1 MLHRVKL
8 WRLVGKA
15 MALLLALVAVLMLAG
30 YGILSLLLD
39 RPVVSNPV
47 AGIPL
52 NDKPLINL
60 APYNGAHPRL
70 LDRIEDPYVYP
81 IPVGEIGPHEHLYAG
96 PPQYPF
102 YCRTE
107 DSDLGQP
114 LIDNQ
119 HKIGV
124 PVYKEINGRKTGQ
137 VIGYSK
143 DCLIS
148 TQVSYYYL
156 PEGAAGFKLLTRMQ
170 NDIAVT
176 SVGGKSVPFIV
187 RVETGSINRFIY
199 AIAALASADEF
210 INGVSEQPDSALWNR
225 RLIYQFRGGVGIG
238 KVQGRLSIEGLL
250 KRRKAQLR
258 EGYALAYSTANQT
271 SNHYN
276 IWLAEETAARVKRQ
290 FIARYGEPEYTVG
303 IGGSG
308 GAIQQYL
315 IAQNR
320 PGLID
325 AAIPLYSYPDMITQT
340 SYVFDCEL
348 LEYYFDVLASN
359 NHAWRDWKMRQRI
372 AGLNAAEGEFTM
384 RGVLYDL
391 ALLVRKKAPH
401 LASGSNECVKA
412 WRGLT
417 SLVNNPRYLYHAG
430 RYSRSVLAEGHWT
443 YWDDMKYV
451 LGTNQ
456 YGFAHQTWD
465 NVGVQYGL
473 AALKA
478 GDIHP
483 KEFLHL
489 NANIGSWK
497 PPQQMVQERYW
508 KLGGIGGMAGLINFS
523 PWGQHNMR
531 LSPDK
536 GLTPAPRSVAYL
548 PAIQAAYRSGQV
560 FVGYADIPIIDLRHY
575 LDDEL
580 DMHHSFASLS
590 ARQRLIEGQGEAS
603 NQLIWMT
610 RRPHEP
616 ISEAFELLDRWLT
629 NIKKYPVRSVA
640 DNRPADAQD
649 RCFDSD
655 GKVIA
660 EGSTVWDGAWNRKS
674 DGRCTQRYPF
684 YHESRMV
691 AGAPVTGM
699 IFKCYLQTIED
710 ALEQGVYGR
719 VDMRPYSKDLKRIFP
734 DGVCNYARGDI
745 GRPHGLMRDNSATR
759 PLGRDANKQG

>member
-1 MLHRVKL
+1 MLHRDRL

-15 MALLLALVAVLMLAG
+15 MALLLALVAIAMLAG
-30 YGILSLLLD
+30 YGLLSLLLD

-47 AGIPL
+47 EGIPPS
-52 NDKPLINL
+52 NKPLINL
-60 APYNGAHPRL
+60 APYSGAHPRL
-70 LDRIEDPYVYP
+70 LDRVEDPYEYP
-81 IPVGEIGPHEHLYAG
+81 IPVGEIGPHDHLYAG

-107 DSDLGQP
+107 DSHLGQP
-114 LIDNQ
+114 VVDNQ
-119 HKIGV
+119 HRIGI
-124 PVYKEINGRKTGQ
+124 PVYKEVNGRKTAQ
-137 VIGYSK
+137 VVGYSK
-143 DCLIS
+143 DCLIP
-148 TQVSYYYL
+148 TQVTYYYL
-156 PEGAAGFKLLTRMQ
+156 PEGSDGFKPFTGMRA
-170 NDIAVT
+170 DIANA
-176 SVGGKSVPFIV
+176 SVNGRKVPFIV

-199 AIAALASADEF
+199 AIAALAPAEEF
-210 INGVSEQPDSALWNR
+210 MAGVVERPDHELWNR

-238 KVQGRLSIEGLL
+238 KVQGRLSVEGLL

-258 EGYALAYSTANQT
+258 GGYAIAYSTANQT

-315 IAQNR
+315 IAQNL
-320 PGLID
+320 PGLLD
-325 AAIPLYSYPDMITQT
+325 AAIPLYSYPDMISQT
-340 SYVFDCEL
+340 NYVFDCEL

-359 NHAWRDWKMRQRI
+359 NPAWRDWAMRQRI
-372 AGLNAAEGEFTM
+372 AGMNSAETEFTM
-384 RGVLYDL
+384 RDVLYDL
-391 ALLVRKKAPH
+391 ALLIRQKSPH

-430 RYSRSVLAEGHWT
+430 RYSRGVLEKQHWT

-451 LGTNQ
+451 LGTDQ

-473 AALKA
+473 EALKV
-478 GDIHP
+478 GDINA

-497 PPQQMVQERYW
+497 PPQQMAPERYW

-536 GLTPAPRSVAYL
+536 GQTPAPRSEAYL

-590 ARQRLIEGQGEAS
+590 TRLRLLEGQGDAS

-616 ISEAFELLDRWLT
+616 VVEAFDLIDRWLM
-629 NIKKYPVRSVA
+629 NIGKYPDRSVA
-640 DNRPADAQD
+640 ENRPADAQD
-649 RCFDSD
+649 RCFDSK
-655 GKVIA
+655 GAVIA
-660 EGSTVWDGAWNRKS
+660 DGVSVWDGDWNGKPA
-674 DGRCTQRYPF
+674 GVCTQHYPF
-684 YHESRMV
+684 YRESRMV
-691 AGAPVTGM
+691 AGAPVTGSV
-699 IFKCYLQTIED
+699 FKCHLQTIEN
-710 ALEQGVYGR
+710 ALDRGVYGR
-719 VDMRPYSKDLKRIFP
+719 VDMRPYRQDLKRIFP
-734 DGVCNYARGDI
+734 QGVCNYEHGDI
-745 GRPHGLMRDNSATR
+745 GRPAGLMRDKSVTR
-759 PLGRDANKQG
+759 PLGREEHKRG